1 MNKNCQ
7 DMQMKFHTAVV
18 NHLGFLLITQQLG
31 LKVYPLNTY
40 LHYNTEFSVKKKFH
54 LEKQYVLMVG
64 MLKNKTQHLRRY
76 NIFIYSF
83 HNFMHL
89 HRCLK
94 FLTVKVLYFLLKVS

>member
-40 LHYNTEFSVKKKFH
+40 LHYNTEFSVKKK
-54 LEKQYVLMVG
+54 
-64 MLKNKTQHLRRY
+64 NS
-76 NIFIYSF
+76 I
-83 HNFMHL
+83 
-89 HRCLK
+89 
-94 FLTVKVLYFLLKVS
+94 